1 MIAMIRAEIDQ
12 LEIGLK
18 TTRSQV
24 MQALYDAEEHRQV
37 ERHMERRL
45 DKLRNDLEKA
55 ESDVGVAPAS

>member
-12 LEIGLK
+12 IEIGLQ
-18 TTRSQV
+18 TTRAQV

-45 DKLRNDLEKA
+45 DKLRSDLEKA
-55 ESDVGVAPAS
+55 EHAATA